1 MRTML
6 EYTDSQRSR
15 IIAELGDAD
24 DAARIRRALDNHLVR
39 MLTAYNEDCPSD
51 ILREYAASLVTL
63 GRSALSWIDSGGEI
77 RIWEEKKPSG
87 TDRKLSGKGKILFVL
102 LTALGVIAL
111 AAACVMILSLPGKGY
126 LGRIPAALLLPA
138 AGGVCLFMA
147 GLIHGKGN
155 GPGSGENLKTQLT
168 YDKDKIFRHL
178 REIIMTMDKCLGDL
192 DASQRARERVL
203 SGKQGNMLPD
213 EKQLSL
219 YADLLE
225 AGAARDA
232 DSALD
237 AIETLRY
244 YLHSQGIETV
254 DEKDGQEEWFEY
266 MPSDREG
273 TIRPA
278 LVREGVLLKKG
289 LAAVTV
295 SGKTGR
301 QQ

>member
-1 MRTML
+1 
-6 EYTDSQRSR
+6 
-15 IIAELGDAD
+15 
-24 DAARIRRALDNHLVR
+24 
-39 MLTAYNEDCPSD
+39 
-51 ILREYAASLVTL
+51 
-63 GRSALSWIDSGGEI
+63 
-77 RIWEEKKPSG
+77 
-87 TDRKLSGKGKILFVL
+87 
-102 LTALGVIAL
+102 
-111 AAACVMILSLPGKGY
+111 
-126 LGRIPAALLLPA
+126 
-138 AGGVCLFMA
+138 MA

-178 REIIMTMDKCLGDL
+178 REMIMTMDKCLGDL